1 MVLPVATAVPTIV
14 SVVPDTVKFVVGC
27 CITLLMTTISVSSEK
42 GSLLSVKVVALPSPE
57 KVSVVK
63 P

>member
-1 MVLPVATAVPTIV
+1 MV
-14 SVVPDTVKFVVGC
+14 SVVPDTVKLVVGF

-42 GSLLSVKVVALPSPE
+42 GSLLSVKVVALPSPV
-57 KVSVVK
+57 KLSVVK